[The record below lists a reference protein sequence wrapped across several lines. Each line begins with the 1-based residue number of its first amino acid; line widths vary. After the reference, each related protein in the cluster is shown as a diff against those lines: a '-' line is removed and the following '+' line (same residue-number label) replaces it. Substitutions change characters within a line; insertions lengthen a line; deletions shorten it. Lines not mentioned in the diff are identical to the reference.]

1 MERVADMQP
10 VRLAELASVIG
21 LPKTTI
27 QRNLETLAE
36 AGWIKTVGG
45 DTTRWAVSP
54 RIQALIMKST
64 TAANLREA
72 ALIPMRRLR
81 DVTGETVHLMVPN
94 GEDEV
99 VVIERVE
106 SDESV
111 RSILPIGK
119 VFPVV
124 ASSSGMAILA
134 RMDSD
139 NIRRV
144 ITTARK
150 ELDANPNYKL
160 DTLDDQISEIQKLGY
175 CIKPG
180 WRGDIIGVGAAV
192 LDRHGKPIAGLS
204 ASFPVGRFDPDQQG
218 KWGEAA
224 MAAAQEIS
232 DSLDYAS

>member
-1 MERVADMQP
+1 MEKVADMQP
-10 VRLAELASVIG
+10 VRLAELATVVG

-36 AGWIKTVGG
+36 AGWIKPVGG

-72 ALIPMRRLR
+72 ALAPMRRLR

-94 GEDEV
+94 GADEV

-134 RMDSD
+134 HTGQD

-144 ITTARK
+144 IDTARK
-150 ELDANPNYKL
+150 ELEANPNYEL
-160 DTLDDQISEIQKLGY
+160 DRLDDQIAMIQKLGY
-175 CIKPG
+175 SIKPG

-192 LDRHGKPIAGLS
+192 MDRHGIPVAGLS
-204 ASFPVGRFDPDQQG
+204 ASFPVARFDPDHQA

-224 MAAAQEIS
+224 KTAAQEIS
-232 DSLDYAS
+232 SSLDYAP